1 MIAKPGHTEA
11 SECCGSALPPLAC
24 SPLQTTNLCTFVDE
38 NSEGTLSEH
47 VDATWLRAQALFGR
61 PGRGSEWTFAGRGHC
76 QAVSTPCAL
85 DGAVRARQAG
95 DGSVLAQEDER
106 SPRAQKGTGTRRK
119 RRSLLARRATG
130 TEHSGPVTAPIH
142 APGALTTRP
151 ATPCQLSISTRSSF
165 RGPKACSPRHFT

>member
-24 SPLQTTNLCTFVDE
+24 SPLLTTDLCTFVDE

-61 PGRGSEWTFAGRGHC
+61 PGRGSEWTFAGHGHC
-76 QAVSTPCAL
+76 QAVLT
-85 DGAVRARQAG
+85 RQAG

-106 SPRAQKGTGTRRK
+106 SPREQKGTGRRRK

-130 TEHSGPVTAPIH
+130 PEHSGPVTAPIH
-142 APGALTTRP
+142 AP
-151 ATPCQLSISTRSSF
+151 
-165 RGPKACSPRHFT
+165 

>member
-24 SPLQTTNLCTFVDE
+24 SPSQTTNLCTFINE
-38 NSEGTLSEH
+38 SSEGTPSEQ

-76 QAVSTPCAL
+76 HGAL
-85 DGAVRARQAG
+85 TLRALGGALRARQAE
-95 DGSVLAQEDER
+95 DGSAFTQDDER
-106 SPRAQKGTGTRRK
+106 GPRDQKGKGRRKK
-119 RRSLLARRATG
+119 RRSLLTRRATD

-142 APGALTTRP
+142 AP
-151 ATPCQLSISTRSSF
+151 
-165 RGPKACSPRHFT
+165 